1 MHLLQIFIPLR
12 DNNDKPFP
20 PGHYTRIRKTLTEE
34 CGGVTA
40 YTHAPAEGLWKDKH
54 DGGQHDEMV
63 IFEALIA
70 KCDKSWWRKYK
81 KQLETTFAQDEIM
94 IRIHKVKILK

>member
-1 MHLLQIFIPLR
+1 MISHSHQVI
-12 DNNDKPFP
+12 
-20 PGHYTRIRKTLTEE
+20 TLAFGRRSQKSVE
-34 CGGVTA
+34 GVTA
-40 YTHAPAEGLWKDKH
+40 YTHTPAEGLWKDKH

-81 KQLETTFAQDEIM
+81 KQLETTFAQNEIM